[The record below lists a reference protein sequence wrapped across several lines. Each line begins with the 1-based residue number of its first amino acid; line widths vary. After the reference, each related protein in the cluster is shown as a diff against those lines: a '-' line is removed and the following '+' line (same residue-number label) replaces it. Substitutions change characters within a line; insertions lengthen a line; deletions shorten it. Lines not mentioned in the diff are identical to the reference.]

1 MEGLLGTTQ
10 GNGLSRISL
19 PLNMPRVGKD
29 GLRLSDYVDSN
40 GVGYMR
46 FSVAVSENFSSD
58 VARKGRGDII
68 VKFQTIR
75 DRIGAYLVNAAGDP
89 LKLSLISGVKRNEI
103 CSETASRR
111 TVCSVMKNEIIGL
124 RLGSAGFTDY
134 NWTVNG
140 KPLVCTA
147 TLSDQ
152 CSNDFATKTNFLPV
166 FGEVGDIFTVGVTAI
181 DVVSGKKATL
191 SRIFRIVDPTV
202 AIVSADAKKTWPKF
216 LGQYK
221 DVSGHSFND
230 LSLNIFQAF
239 SGEKL
244 RIKTVFIPAFLRD
257 IAVGDWSI
265 DGETIVE
272 NADGEIDLPIIKGA
286 GGIYNVSY
294 GASVIQSPA
303 IRRAL
308 QQFWNI
314 STFDSAETLFS
325 KSIQVEVLGSD
336 GTETVGFLP
345 GSKKFAALA
354 SYIPASILFAVK
366 AFFAMALILL
376 VSGFMMALVPDTVPR
391 RLRE

>member
-1 MEGLLGTTQ
+1 M
-10 GNGLSRISL
+10 
-19 PLNMPRVGKD
+19 
-29 GLRLSDYVDSN
+29 
-40 GVGYMR
+40 
-46 FSVAVSENFSSD
+46 
-58 VARKGRGDII
+58 
-68 VKFQTIR
+68 
-75 DRIGAYLVNAAGDP
+75 
-89 LKLSLISGVKRNEI
+89 
-103 CSETASRR
+103 
-111 TVCSVMKNEIIGL
+111 
-124 RLGSAGFTDY
+124 
-134 NWTVNG
+134 
-140 KPLVCTA
+140 
-147 TLSDQ
+147 
-152 CSNDFATKTNFLPV
+152 
-166 FGEVGDIFTVGVTAI
+166 
-181 DVVSGKKATL
+181 
-191 SRIFRIVDPTV
+191 
-202 AIVSADAKKTWPKF
+202 
-216 LGQYK
+216 
-221 DVSGHSFND
+221 
-230 LSLNIFQAF
+230 
-239 SGEKL
+239 
-244 RIKTVFIPAFLRD
+244 
-257 IAVGDWSI
+257 VGDWSI